1 MTIPSFQTVRG
12 GSLLLLGVLLLSP
25 AATWA
30 AEAAPSRPNVLFIM
44 ADDLNHWVGYTGRN
58 RQTITPNIDRL
69 TATGQSFTRAYC
81 AAPVCNPSRTALFSG
96 LRPGSTGVYGN
107 AQDWRPAVPVDLTLA
122 TTLRRGGYEILGA
135 GKLYH
140 MGWDRRVEYDDYLV
154 EKPAGRGSPLV
165 TPQEFTQVV
174 FAPLAGGDE
183 GMPDYHV
190 ANYGIAQLAKA
201 HHKPFFLGIGFHK
214 PHPPFMVPKKYFD
227 LHPLETIELPPYRE
241 DDLEDIP
248 AVGQRK
254 AIGAGTH
261 AAIVKAGQW
270 KAAIQSYL
278 ATISFVDAQIG
289 RVLDALEKSP
299 FRDNTI
305 VVLLGDHGWQ
315 LGEKHHWGKT
325 TLWEEVTR
333 APLIWRVPGL
343 TKPGSICARTVDFMS
358 IYPTL
363 TELCGVPTP
372 KHVQG
377 VSIKPLL
384 ADAQAPWDRPGVT
397 TSQEGQHS
405 VRSEKW
411 RYIRYQDGTD
421 EFYDES
427 ADPYEW
433 TNLAKKKEFAGVI
446 QEMAA
451 WLPKENKA
459 GLKSSAGGLEEGEKP
474 ADAGDRA
481 GRRKARQEKKAP

>member
-1 MTIPSFQTVRG
+1 MTLPFISLRRDACLLTLG
-12 GSLLLLGVLLLSP
+12 LLLILALIPVTGV
-25 AATWA
+25 AAA
-30 AEAAPSRPNVLFIM
+30 RPNVLFIM

-58 RQTITPNIDRL
+58 QQTITPNIDRL
-69 TATGQSFTRAYC
+69 SSTSVSFTRANC

-107 AQDWRPAVPVDLTLA
+107 AQDWRPAVPTELTLI
-122 TTLRRGGYEILGA
+122 TTLRRGGYEMLGA

-140 MGWDRRVEYDDYLV
+140 MGWDRREEYDDYLL
-154 EKPAGRGSPLV
+154 EKPSGRGEPLV
-165 TPQEFTQVV
+165 KPQEFSQVI

-190 ANYGIAQLAKA
+190 ASYGIAQLARA
-201 HHKPFFLGIGFHK
+201 HEKPFFLGIGFHK

-227 LHPLETIELPPYRE
+227 LHPLEGIELPPYRE
-241 DDLEDIP
+241 DDLEDLP
-248 AVGQRK
+248 LVGQRK

-261 AAIVKAGQW
+261 EAIVKAGQW

-299 FRDNTI
+299 YRDNTI
-305 VVLLGDHGWQ
+305 VVLLGDHGWE

-325 TLWEEVTR
+325 TLWEEVAR

-343 TKPGSICARTVDFMS
+343 TKPGALCARTVDFMS
-358 IYPTL
+358 LYPTL

-384 ADAQAPWDRPGVT
+384 ADPQAPWDRPGVT
-397 TSQEGQHS
+397 TSQQGQHS
-405 VRSEKW
+405 VRTEKW
-411 RYIRYQDGTD
+411 RYIRYQDGT
-421 EFYDES
+421 EELYDEVS
-427 ADPYEW
+427 DPYEW
-433 TNLAKKKEFAGVI
+433 TNLAAKPEMAGTI
-446 QEMAA
+446 KALAA
-451 WLPKENKA
+451 WLPKENKVA
-459 GLKSSAGGLEEGEKP
+459 RESSLGGLEEGERSTSK
-474 ADAGDRA
+474 GDRA
-481 GRRKARQEKKAP
+481 ERRKARQVK

>member
-1 MTIPSFQTVRG
+1 MANLSTQLIRAS
-12 GSLLLLGVLLLSP
+12 SLLLLSLLLSP
-25 AATWA
+25 ATTPAATA
-30 AEAAPSRPNVLFIM
+30 AQARPNILFIM

-58 RQTITPNIDRL
+58 KQTKTPNIDRL
-69 TATGQSFTRAYC
+69 TAMGQSFTRANC

-107 AQDWRPAVPVDLTLA
+107 GQDWRPAVPADLTLI
-122 TTLRRGGYEILGA
+122 TTLRRGGYEILAA

-140 MGWDRRVEYDDYLV
+140 MGWDRREEYDDYYV
-154 EKPAGRGSPLV
+154 EKPSGRGEPLV
-165 TPQEFTQVV
+165 KPQAFNQVI

-190 ANYGIAQLAKA
+190 ASYGIEQLQKV
-201 HHKPFFLGIGFHK
+201 HDKPFFLGIGFHK

-227 LHPLETIELPPYRE
+227 LHPLEGIELPPYRE
-241 DDLEDIP
+241 DDLDDIP
-248 AVGQRK
+248 QVGLRK

-261 AAIVKAGQW
+261 AAITKAGQW

-278 ATISFVDAQIG
+278 ASVSFVDAQVG
-289 RVLDALEKSP
+289 RLLDALEKSP
-299 FRDNTI
+299 YRDNTI

-315 LGEKHHWGKT
+315 FGEKHHWGKT
-325 TLWEEVTR
+325 TLWEEVAR
-333 APLIWRVPGL
+333 APLIWSVPGL
-343 TKPGSICARTVDFMS
+343 TKPGSICERTVDFMS

-363 TELCGVPTP
+363 TDLCGVPTP

-397 TSQEGQHS
+397 TSQQGQHS
-405 VRSEKW
+405 IRTEKW

-421 EFYDES
+421 ELYDEL

-433 TNLAKKKEFAGVI
+433 TNLAVKKEMAGVI
-446 QEMAA
+446 EELAT

-459 GLKSSAGGLEEGEKP
+459 GLELSAGGLEEGESP
-474 ADAGDRA
+474 AAKGDGA
-481 GRRKARQEKKAP
+481 GRRKGRSEKKSP

>member
-1 MTIPSFQTVRG
+1 MTIPFARMLRRT
-12 GSLLLLGVLLLSP
+12 SLLALAWSLSVSSVQ
-25 AATWA
+25 A
-30 AEAAPSRPNVLFIM
+30 AEAAAARPNVLFIM

-58 RQTITPNIDRL
+58 KQTLTPHIDRL
-69 TATGQSFTRAYC
+69 SAMGQSFTHANC

-107 AQDWRPAVPVDLTLA
+107 AQDWRPAVPADLTLI
-122 TTLRRGGYEILGA
+122 TTLRRSGYEMLGA

-140 MGWDRRVEYDDYLV
+140 MGWDRREEYDDYLV
-154 EKPAGRGSPLV
+154 EKPSGRGAPLV
-165 TPQEFTQVV
+165 TPQEFSQVI

-190 ANYGIAQLAKA
+190 ASYGIAQLAKT
-201 HHKPFFLGIGFHK
+201 HDKPFFLGIGFHK

-227 LHPLETIELPPYRE
+227 LHPIEAIELPPYRE

-261 AAIVKAGQW
+261 EAILKAGQW
-270 KAAIQSYL
+270 KAAVQSYL

-299 FRDNTI
+299 YRDNTI
-305 VVLLGDHGWQ
+305 VVLFGDHGWQ

-325 TLWEEVTR
+325 TLWEEVAR

-343 TKPGSICARTVDFMS
+343 TKPGSVCARTVDFMS

-363 TELCGVPTP
+363 TDLCGVPTP

-377 VSIKPLL
+377 VSLKPLL
-384 ADAQAPWDRPGVT
+384 ADPLALWDRPGIT
-397 TSQEGQHS
+397 TSQQGQHS
-405 VRSEKW
+405 VRTEKW
-411 RYIRYQDGTD
+411 RYIRYQDGTH
-421 EFYDES
+421 ELYDEV
-427 ADPYEW
+427 ADPFEW
-433 TNLAKKKEFAGVI
+433 TNLAEKKELAGVI
-446 QEMAA
+446 QELAA

-459 GLKSSAGGLEEGEKP
+459 GLQLSAGGLEEGENP
-474 ADAGDRA
+474 AAKGDGA
-481 GRRKARQEKKAP
+481 GRRKTRAEKKSR

>member
-1 MTIPSFQTVRG
+1 MTAPSLSFRRDTCLLIFG
-12 GSLLLLGVLLLSP
+12 LMLSLAP
-25 AATWA
+25 MQATGA
-30 AEAAPSRPNVLFIM
+30 GASRPNVLFIM

-58 RQTITPNIDRL
+58 KQTITPNIDRL
-69 TATGQSFTRAYC
+69 SSTSVSFTRANC

-107 AQDWRPAVPVDLTLA
+107 AQDWRPAVSAELTLI
-122 TTLRRGGYEILGA
+122 TTLRRGGYEMLGA

-140 MGWDRRVEYDDYLV
+140 MGWDRREEYDDYLV
-154 EKPAGRGSPLV
+154 EKPSGRGEPLV
-165 TPQEFTQVV
+165 KPQEFSQVI

-183 GMPDYHV
+183 GMPDYNV

-201 HHKPFFLGIGFHK
+201 HDKPFFLGIGFHK

-227 LHPLETIELPPYRE
+227 LHPLEGIELPPYRE

-248 AVGQRK
+248 LVGQRK

-261 AAIVKAGQW
+261 EAIVKAGQW

-299 FRDNTI
+299 YRNNTI
-305 VVLLGDHGWQ
+305 VVLLGDHGWE

-325 TLWEEVTR
+325 TLWEEVAR

-343 TKPGSICARTVDFMS
+343 TQPGVLCARTVDFMS

-372 KHVQG
+372 THVQG

-384 ADAQAPWDRPGVT
+384 ADPQAPWDRPGVT
-397 TSQEGQHS
+397 TSQQGQHS
-405 VRSEKW
+405 VRTEKW
-411 RYIRYQDGTD
+411 RYIRYQDGT
-421 EFYDES
+421 EELYDEVN
-427 ADPYEW
+427 DPYEW
-433 TNLAKKKEFAGVI
+433 TNLAAKPERAGTIKELAV
-446 QEMAA
+446 
-451 WLPKENKA
+451 WLPKENKV
-459 GLKSSAGGLEEGEKP
+459 GLEPSVGGLEEGERAP
-474 ADAGDRA
+474 QTGDRA
-481 GRRKARQEKKAP
+481 GRRKARQAK